1 VTTHRQEGEAFSRS
15 DSIAV
20 VGATCPLGKN
30 LVNSL
35 LAAGFSVHGFYRSR
49 QKVPSV
55 WREHP
60 SFQGSEF
67 DLTQT
72 AALAKTL
79 ETSQRIIWLAQCRD
93 TLTRTF
99 GQDLNALALEA
110 VCTRS
115 VHVYRKIV
123 LLSSGGSVYGNPNS
137 LPVSEDHPC
146 QPLSKY
152 GESKREMEEVLC
164 ANVGRIAG
172 LSGAVLRCGNIYG
185 QTYLAPDAMGCIGA
199 FTRAVMARRPVTL
212 IAGGLAVR
220 DFVHVD
226 DVSQAILSA
235 ISCDHR
241 FAVWNVGSG
250 VGTQIIRV
258 LEMICE
264 ILDCSPV
271 DLLDVD
277 ARSGDVNDIVLNISR
292 IERDCSWRP
301 KINLP
306 QGLKSMLTPFRG
318 LESLP
323 MTDQHL
329 STPSTCGQIEAPKK
343 LTASD

>member
-1 VTTHRQEGEAFSRS
+1 VTTNRQEGEVYSRG

-35 LAAGFSVHGFYRSR
+35 LAAGFSVHGFYRSW
-49 QKVPSV
+49 QKVPSL

-79 ETSQRIIWLAQCRD
+79 ATSQRIIWLAQCRD
-93 TLTRTF
+93 TLTHTT

-110 VCTRS
+110 VCARS

-123 LLSSGGSVYGNPNS
+123 LLSSGGSIYGNPSS

-146 QPLSKY
+146 RPLSKY
-152 GESKREMEEVLC
+152 GESKRKMEEVLC
-164 ANVGRIAG
+164 ANVERMAG

-199 FTRAVMARRPVTL
+199 FTRAVMARQPVPL

-250 VGTQIIRV
+250 VGTQIIQV

-264 ILDCSPV
+264 ILGCSPV
-271 DLLDVD
+271 DFVDAD
-277 ARSGDVNDIVLNISR
+277 ARSGDVKDIVLNISR

-301 KINLP
+301 KINLL
-306 QGLKSMLTPFRG
+306 QGLESILTPFRG

-323 MTDQHL
+323 ND
-329 STPSTCGQIEAPKK
+329 
-343 LTASD
+343 